1 VDKNRVKPLEGKT
14 VFTYSSYIVA
24 ATWIMLFLPSS
35 VAVGIFF
42 KPILEEFCLDRAT
55 LSLIQT
61 GAMLAF
67 AVASPFLGRLI
78 DRFGPKVMLFAC
90 IATQTLTGVIN
101 GLATSLLHLYIAR
114 FLYEMKGIHAAQ
126 VLVNRW
132 FVKKRGRAQGI
143 VATGWPI
150 GILILSPFSQYLVQV
165 WGWRIT
171 MLFWAGVTFVILL
184 PLTIFIRDNPGEKGY
199 GPDGEPLN
207 RADPTDQSLKRLA
220 GAPPMK
226 PTTGPGSRL
235 SEALR
240 SGFFWL
246 LAASQFICG
255 IGCGFI
261 MTHIVIFATD
271 IGYSAMI
278 GATFLSVQGGV
289 NLVGILLTGQ
299 LSDRIA
305 RSRVLAMTHTIRS
318 VSFVIVVISLLLS
331 SGSLWLIY
339 IAMALFGFG
348 FFTTAPLTAGLVA
361 DLFGYRQMG
370 TLLGL
375 MLTFHTVGMA
385 IGAYSG
391 GITFELTSSYFSF
404 FAIQGVLEF
413 LAAVSAFYIKR
424 KAIY

>member
-1 VDKNRVKPLEGKT
+1 
-14 VFTYSSYIVA
+14 
-24 ATWIMLFLPSS
+24 M
-35 VAVGIFF
+35 
-42 KPILEEFCLDRAT
+42 
-55 LSLIQT
+55 
-61 GAMLAF
+61 
-67 AVASPFLGRLI
+67 
-78 DRFGPKVMLFAC
+78 
-90 IATQTLTGVIN
+90 
-101 GLATSLLHLYIAR
+101 
-114 FLYEMKGIHAAQ
+114 
-126 VLVNRW
+126 
-132 FVKKRGRAQGI
+132 
-143 VATGWPI
+143 
-150 GILILSPFSQYLVQV
+150 
-165 WGWRIT
+165 T
-171 MLFWAGVTFVILL
+171 MLFWAGVTFTILL
-184 PLTIFIRDNPGEKGY
+184 PLTIFIRDNPEEKGY

-207 RADPTDQSLKRLA
+207 RSTLTDQSLKWPA
-220 GAPPMK
+220 DAPLLK
-226 PTTGPGSRL
+226 PITGIGSHL
-235 SEALR
+235 SEAIR
-240 SGFFWL
+240 NGSFWL

-278 GATFLSVQGGV
+278 GATFLSVQGGL
-289 NLVGILLTGQ
+289 NLVGVMFTGQ
-299 LSDRIA
+299 LSDRIS

-318 VSFVIVVISLLLS
+318 ISFLVVVISLLLCN
-331 SGSLWLIY
+331 GSLWLIY

-375 MLTFHTVGMA
+375 MLTFHTLGMA

-391 GITFELTSSYFSF
+391 GITFELTSSYFLF

>member
-1 VDKNRVKPLEGKT
+1 LNNNRVKPLKGKPG
-14 VFTYSSYIVA
+14 FTYGSYIVA
-24 ATWIMLFLPSS
+24 ATWIMLFFPSS

-42 KPILEEFCLDRAT
+42 KPILEEFNLDRAA
-55 LSLIQT
+55 LSLVQT

-78 DRFGPKVMLFAC
+78 DRFGPKVILLAC

-101 GLATSLLHLYIAR
+101 GLATSIWQLYIAR
-114 FLYEMKGIHAAQ
+114 FLYEMKSTHAVQ

-150 GILILSPFSQYLVQV
+150 GILVLSPFSQYLVQV
-165 WGWRIT
+165 WGWRMT
-171 MLFWAGVTFVILL
+171 MLFWAGVTFAILL
-184 PLTIFIRDNPGEKGY
+184 PLTIFIRDNPEEKGY

-207 RADPTDQSLKRLA
+207 RPTPTDPSLKWPA
-220 GAPPMK
+220 DAPALK
-226 PTTGPGSRL
+226 PITGVGSRL
-235 SEALR
+235 SEAVKNG
-240 SGFFWL
+240 SFWL
-246 LAASQFICG
+246 LATSQFICG

-289 NLVGILLTGQ
+289 NLIGVVFTGQ
-299 LSDRIA
+299 LSDRIS
-305 RSRVLAMTHTIRS
+305 RSWVLAMTHTIRS
-318 VSFVIVVISLLLS
+318 ISFLIVVISLLLC

-339 IAMALFGFG
+339 IAMGLFGFG

-413 LAAVSAFYIKR
+413 LAAVSAFHIKR